1 MKRYKKI
8 ESINDSLDDI
18 TNALAGYW
26 AEAQNKKVAVKK
38 AKQSLKKIKKKLKK
52 L

>member
-8 ESINDSLDDI
+8 ESILDGLDDVH
-18 TNALAGYW
+18 NALAGYYND
-26 AEAQNKKVAVKK
+26 AQCKKVAVKK
-38 AKQSLKKIKKKLKK
+38 VKQSLKKIKKKLKK